1 MDTQYGDGGFLRR
14 IQVRPIMREERERWQ
29 ELMREHH
36 YLGFAGAVGE
46 RVEYV
51 ATVGEQWVALILWSV
66 SALKIAPRDR
76 WLGWNWRVQL
86 DRLKLVTNNSRFLV
100 LPWAR
105 RPNLASRVL
114 GLNLRRLSADF
125 QAFYGHPILL
135 AETFVDGSRF
145 QGSCYLAAGW
155 QEVGSTRGF
164 TRVRRGYVENGV
176 AKKILLKP
184 LYDGAERALADP
196 LRDPLND
203 KGETTLMLN
212 YKKLPIEGKGS
223 LLEVLRTIRD
233 PRGAKGRRYPLCAIL
248 AITVC
253 AILSGAKGY
262 QAIWDWANNLTEKER
277 RRLFC
282 PKGKLPS
289 ESSFR
294 KTLQR
299 LCAGEFDR
307 KVGHWLMEQ
316 SEFKTALG
324 GCVAVD
330 GKTLKRSHDGE
341 KRAKHLLSVFFHEAE
356 VTIAQL
362 SVSDKTNEIPM
373 LKEVLNPLDLNGK
386 VVTVDAMHTQHESAR
401 FIVKDKKADYHMTVK
416 DNQPTLKK
424 QLADW
429 LAEPAFPP
437 CQP

>member
-1 MDTQYGDGGFLRR
+1 
-14 IQVRPIMREERERWQ
+14 
-29 ELMREHH
+29 MREHH

-51 ATVGEQWVALILWSV
+51 ATVDEQWVALVLWSV
-66 SALKIAPRDR
+66 SALKLASRDR

-86 DRLKLVTNNSRFLV
+86 ERLKLIANNSRFLV

-114 GLNLRRLSADF
+114 GLNLRRLSADY

-145 QGSCYLAAGW
+145 RGSCYRAAGW
-155 QEVGSTRGF
+155 RELGQTRGF
-164 TRVRRGYVENGV
+164 TRLRKGYVENGV
-176 AKKILLKP
+176 VKKVLVKP
-184 LYDGAERALADP
+184 LYDGAQTELADP
-196 LRDPLND
+196 LRDPLNN

-223 LLEVLRTIRD
+223 LLEVLRTVRD
-233 PRGAKGRRYPLCAIL
+233 PRGAKGRQYPLCAIL
-248 AITVC
+248 AITAC

-299 LCAGEFDR
+299 IEAGEFDQ
-307 KVGHWLMEQ
+307 KIGDWLLKQ
-316 SEFKTALG
+316 SEFQKAVG

-330 GKTLKRSHDGE
+330 GKALRRSHDGE
-341 KRAKHLLSVFFHEAE
+341 KRAKHLLSVFLHDVE
-356 VTIAQL
+356 VTVAQ
-362 SVSDKTNEIPM
+362 VQVGDKTNEIPM
-373 LKEVLNPLDLNGK
+373 LKVVLAPLDLAGK
-386 VVTVDAMHTQHESAR
+386 VVTVDAMHTQDESAR
-401 FIVKDKKADYHMTVK
+401 YIVKDKNADYLMTVK

-424 QLADW
+424 QLANW
-429 LAEPAFPP
+429 LAEPAQPAFPP
-437 CQP
+437 CEF